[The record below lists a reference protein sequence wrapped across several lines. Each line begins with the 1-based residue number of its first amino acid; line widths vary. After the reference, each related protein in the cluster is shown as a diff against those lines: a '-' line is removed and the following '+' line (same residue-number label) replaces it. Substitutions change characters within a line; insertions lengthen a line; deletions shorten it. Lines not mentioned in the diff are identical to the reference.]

1 MIEASAISIQAGQYE
16 LRRISFRIESG
27 QYAVMMGRT
36 GIGKTTI
43 LEAICGLRKV
53 HSGIIRINGQD
64 VTRWTPAERQLGYMP
79 QDLALFPTMTVR
91 RNIEFS
97 LRVRRQ
103 PEVQRKRRVEELAG
117 LLRIEHLLERSTEAL
132 SGGEAQ
138 RVALARALAGTQTA
152 ILLDEPIS
160 ALDRQTRQE
169 SQQLL
174 KEINRQTG
182 VTFLHVTHNEE
193 EADAL
198 ADIRLLLEQ
207 DSQTGLI
214 GIREA

>member
-1 MIEASAISIQAGQYE
+1 MIEASAISIQAGQYQ
-16 LRRISFRIESG
+16 LREISFRIESG

-53 HSGIIRINGQD
+53 SSGVIRINGQD

-79 QDLALFPTMTVR
+79 QDLALFPTMTVH
-91 RNIEFS
+91 RNIEFA

-103 PEVQRKRRVEELAG
+103 PAAQRKRRVEELAG

-160 ALDRQTRQE
+160 ALDRQTRLE

-182 VTFLHVTHNEE
+182 VTFLHITHNEE

-198 ADIRLLLEQ
+198 ADVRLLLEQ
-207 DSQTGLI
+207 DPTTGLI
-214 GIREA
+214 GIRDA